1 VRGPYDPAHRF
12 DREGVWWAC
21 ATPDGDATMCLRVQ
35 DREVWT
41 TAWGAG
47 AEWLLERVPVLLG
60 GGQPPPDL
68 DLAAHPLLREV
79 ARRHPGLRLPAT
91 GLVMDSLVPAV
102 LEQKVTGTQAHRGW
116 RGLLHKYGRP
126 APGPRQDL
134 RVPPDAATILQ
145 IPGWVWHRMDVG
157 PKRMRTLRAAATVAD
172 RLEEAAGMEPASARR
187 RLRAVP
193 GIGPW
198 TAAETVQRVTGDP
211 DAVSVGDFHIPSLVV
226 HFFTGRA
233 RGTDEE
239 MLELLHPWTGYRQWI
254 VRLIELAGVGKPKF
268 GPRYAPQDM
277 RRF

>member
-1 VRGPYDPAHRF
+1 
-12 DREGVWWAC
+12 
-21 ATPDGDATMCLRVQ
+21 
-35 DREVWT
+35 
-41 TAWGAG
+41 
-47 AEWLLERVPVLLG
+47 
-60 GGQPPPDL
+60 
-68 DLAAHPLLREV
+68 
-79 ARRHPGLRLPAT
+79 
-91 GLVMDSLVPAV
+91 
-102 LEQKVTGTQAHRGW
+102 
-116 RGLLHKYGRP
+116 
-126 APGPRQDL
+126 
-134 RVPPDAATILQ
+134 
-145 IPGWVWHRMDVG
+145 MDVG